1 MKTIVNT
8 PDGKKITVNHPDGAS
23 KQEIIAYAK
32 KSYKPKRE
40 VKPSYGEAALTMAS
54 GIAAEPIAGLAG
66 LGTSIVTGDS
76 AAGAGV
82 VDRVKENLTFQP
94 RTESGKAGLQSIGE
108 TLKPVGDALQGA
120 ERFLGENTLEATGSP
135 FLATAAHSIPTIALE
150 ALGLVGIKGGA
161 NVVKNLDLSKPSVVK
176 RVIDERISAAAGKPV
191 VGLDDAGKFT
201 PEGLE
206 AIRIANGDEAAQAA
220 SRFNLFKEYDV
231 PANRFNVSQA
241 TDDAVIQQSGL
252 KRTGR
257 ISEQVAEQD
266 SRLTEIV
273 DNKVESFGS
282 SANDLPET
290 NANIFESVDNVVKE
304 LDDAI
309 NQAYVTAR
317 EGASTTAVVK
327 FDGLIDTL
335 RKNASKNSITNGV
348 ISAVRGDLE
357 NLGLIKGLK
366 KVDNTG
372 MRVADAENVRQT
384 LNKYFEGANP
394 QARSVIRELKDS
406 LDDDVARVAGE
417 DVFQGARAAKTRYHQ
432 IIERAKRDKR
442 DKTKGSFLESVIDNK
457 IPEDKIVPRLL
468 TSRLDDFKSFKGF
481 LLNDAGQAGKQSFKD
496 IQAQVLRDALQSA
509 TKTMGKSEGGIPVF
523 NSRLF
528 ANHFKSLRGSGK
540 FKELFNSAE
549 QKLIDDIIKMGSL
562 RVPQNIVQQGK
573 GASEVIVAEV
583 ANRIPVA
590 RGAKG
595 LFDAIQIPL
604 QEKKALDALGAVPR

>member
-94 RTESGKAGLQSIGE
+94 RTESGKAGLQNIGE
-108 TLKPVGDALQGA
+108 TLKPVGDFFQGA

-135 FLATAAHSIPTIALE
+135 VLATAAHMIPTIALE

-161 NVVKNLDLSKPSVVK
+161 NAVKNLDLSKPSVVK
-176 RVIDERISAAAGKPV
+176 RVIDEQVGAMAGKPV
-191 VGLDDAGKFT
+191 VGLDDTGKFT

-257 ISEQVAEQD
+257 ISERVAEQD

>member
-8 PDGKKITVNHPDGAS
+8 PDGKKITVNHPDGAN
-23 KQEIIAYAK
+23 KQQIIAYAK
-32 KSYKPKRE
+32 KNYKPKQE
-40 VKPSYGEAALTMAS
+40 AKPSYGEAALTMAS
-54 GIAAEPIAGLAG
+54 GIIAEPISGLAG
-66 LGTSIVTGDS
+66 LGTSLVGGGLDAS
-76 AAGAGV
+76 
-82 VDRVKENLTFQP
+82 VDTIAKVKDALTYQP
-94 RTESGKAGLQSIGE
+94 RTESGKAGLQNIGE
-108 TLKPVGDALQGA
+108 TLKPVGDFLQGA
-120 ERFLGENTLEATGSP
+120 ERFLGDNTLEATGSP
-135 FLATAAHSIPTIALE
+135 LLATVAHTIPTIALE

-176 RVIDERISAAAGKPV
+176 RVIDEQISATAGKPL

-201 PEGLE
+201 PEGVE
-206 AIRIANGDEAAQAA
+206 TIRIANGDDAALAA
-220 SRFNLFKEYDV
+220 ARFNLFKENEV
-231 PANRFNVSQA
+231 PANRFNISQS

-290 NANIFESVDNVVKE
+290 NANIFESVDNVVKA
-304 LDDAI
+304 LDDSI

-317 EGASTTAVVK
+317 EGASATAVVK

-335 RKNASKNSITNGV
+335 RKNVSKNSISNGV

-366 KVDNTG
+366 KVDDTG
-372 MRVADAENVRQT
+372 MRVTDAENVRQT

-394 QARSVIRELKDS
+394 QARSVIRDLKGA
-406 LDDDVARVAGE
+406 LDDDVARAAGE
-417 DVFQGARAAKTRYHQ
+417 DVFQGARAAKTRYHD

-468 TSRLDDFKSFKGF
+468 TSRLDDFKSFKSF

-528 ANHFKSLRGSGK
+528 ANHFKNLRASGK
-540 FKELFNSAE
+540 FKELFNPAE
-549 QKLIDDIIKMGSL
+549 QKLIDDIIEMGSL

-573 GASEVIVAEV
+573 GASEVIVSEV

-595 LFDAIQIPL
+595 LFDAIRIPL
-604 QEKKALDALGAVPR
+604 QEKRALDALGAVPR